1 MSIHIRTYTFNPF
14 QENTYLIHDDQNNA
28 VIVDPGCYTAQEREV
43 LDEFIQNNDLK
54 IHAILNTH
62 CHIDHVLGNAYLART
77 YGVDIITHEGEL
89 STLSMVGPSAQ
100 LYGFTGYE
108 PSPLPTIFVEEGDEL
123 TFGEIRF
130 KVIFAPGHS
139 IAHIAFYNEE
149 NAVLM
154 GGDILFKGSFGRY
167 DLPGGSLE
175 TLKNSIRTKIFTLPE
190 NTVVYPGHGPETTIG
205 SEKNSNPILHY

>member
-28 VIVDPGCYTAQEREV
+28 VIVDPGCYTTQEREV

-108 PSPLPTIFVEEGDEL
+108 SSPLPTIFVEEGDEL

-149 NAVLM
+149 NDILL

-175 TLKNSIRTKIFTLPE
+175 TLKNSILTKIFTLPG

-205 SEKNSNPILHY
+205 SERSSNPILHY

>member
-77 YGVDIITHEGEL
+77 YDVDIITHEGEL

>member
-62 CHIDHVLGNAYLART
+62 CHIDHVLGNAHLART
-77 YGVDIITHEGEL
+77 YSVDIIAHEGEL

-205 SEKNSNPILHY
+205 SEKSSNPILHY